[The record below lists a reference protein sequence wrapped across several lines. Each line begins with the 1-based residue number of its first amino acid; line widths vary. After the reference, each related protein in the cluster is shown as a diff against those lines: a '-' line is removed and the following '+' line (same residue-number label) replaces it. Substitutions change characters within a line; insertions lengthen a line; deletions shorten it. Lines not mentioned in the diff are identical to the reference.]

1 MRPEFSMGAL
11 ELDRVNI
18 IKFNKLLYNEMKST
32 ILNII
37 NMLRNETMPI

>member
-11 ELDRVNI
+11 ELDRVNN